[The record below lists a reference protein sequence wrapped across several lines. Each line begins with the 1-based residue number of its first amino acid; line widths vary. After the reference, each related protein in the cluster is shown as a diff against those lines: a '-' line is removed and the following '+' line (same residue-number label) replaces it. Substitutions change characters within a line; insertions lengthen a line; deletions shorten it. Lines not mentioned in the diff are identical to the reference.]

1 MKIRVLVG
9 PSHFELE
16 VTGHMDNLGNTRKV
30 TRIFD
35 SSQFD
40 GNEVNWKWQHDFQ
53 IEYINLNETCR
64 NWFTQSLWTGSDS
77 NWEFWVIL
85 EKWLGFWFSQ
95 SLWTGSDSIENF
107 G

>member
-9 PSHFELE
+9 PSHFELG

-40 GNEVNWKWQHDFQ
+40 GNEVNWK
-53 IEYINLNETCR
+53 
-64 NWFTQSLWTGSDS
+64 
-77 NWEFWVIL
+77 
-85 EKWLGFWFSQ
+85 
-95 SLWTGSDSIENF
+95 
-107 G
+107 

>member
-16 VTGHMDNLGNTRKV
+16 VTGHMGNLGNTRKV

-64 NWFTQSLWTGSDS
+64 NWFSQSLWTG
-77 NWEFWVIL
+77 NEIWAFWVIL

-95 SLWTGSDSIENF
+95 SLWTGSDSNENF

>member
-16 VTGHMDNLGNTRKV
+16 VTQMGNLGNTRKV

-40 GNEVNWKWQHDFQ
+40 GNEVNWK
-53 IEYINLNETCR
+53 
-64 NWFTQSLWTGSDS
+64 
-77 NWEFWVIL
+77 
-85 EKWLGFWFSQ
+85 
-95 SLWTGSDSIENF
+95 
-107 G
+107 

>member
-16 VTGHMDNLGNTRKV
+16 VTQMGNLGNTRKV

-35 SSQFD
+35 FPSHFEL
-40 GNEVNWKWQHDFQ
+40 EV
-53 IEYINLNETCR
+53 TR
-64 NWFTQSLWTGSDS
+64 
-77 NWEFWVIL
+77 
-85 EKWLGFWFSQ
+85 
-95 SLWTGSDSIENF
+95 IENF